1 MFPKLS
7 TSTQDT
13 SIADLMVSM
22 DIIIT
27 LNLPPF
33 STLFYVKN
41 SQSQKI
47 QKPLKIKFFC
57 WKT

>member
-22 DIIIT
+22 DNNPEFTTIFYSF
-27 LNLPPF
+27 LCEEF
-33 STLFYVKN
+33 SKSKN
-41 SQSQKI
+41 S
-47 QKPLKIKFFC
+47 
-57 WKT
+57 KTLEN